1 MQNRPTRVSKE
12 RAIKNMKKLIA
23 EMELYDDYG
32 VEKPIFTPKEWL
44 VYILQHKIEGRTY
57 KEALLAAKNARDA
70 EKNI

>member
-1 MQNRPTRVSKE
+1 
-12 RAIKNMKKLIA
+12 MKKLIA